1 MRVSSEWVWST
12 RRVVYRCCSC
22 VWLVVVVAALPLDF
36 LPGLSA
42 SPTKEERKSGKEVR
56 KSKAYL
62 EL

>member
-22 VWLVVVVAALPLDF
+22 VWLVVLVALRLEF

-42 SPTKEERKSGKEVR
+42 SPTKEERKSGKAVR